1 MRGYATSTATRMADG
16 LGAVNE
22 PICVA
27 ARNSAGVLMMVM
39 TVIVLVQIVFRYVM
53 NDSLIWTEEVA
64 KTLMVWTAFLVAPWA
79 YRHSA
84 NVSIDM
90 FAEEL
95 PERLRRGFML
105 VLNLL
110 VIWIVIVFWQ
120 ESFGMVERG
129 LSIRAASLPLPVAWF
144 YAVVPVSFAAMLLV
158 GIELALRDLLGL
170 LYPDRDFSIP
180 DAGVPMEGE

>member
-1 MRGYATSTATRMADG
+1 
-16 LGAVNE
+16 
-22 PICVA
+22 
-27 ARNSAGVLMMVM
+27 
-39 TVIVLVQIVFRYVM
+39 
-53 NDSLIWTEEVA
+53 
-64 KTLMVWTAFLVAPWA
+64 
-79 YRHSA
+79 
-84 NVSIDM
+84 M

-110 VIWIVIVFWQ
+110 VIWIVIVFSQ
-120 ESFGMVERG
+120 ESLGMLERG

-170 LYPDRDFSIP
+170 LHPDRDFSIP